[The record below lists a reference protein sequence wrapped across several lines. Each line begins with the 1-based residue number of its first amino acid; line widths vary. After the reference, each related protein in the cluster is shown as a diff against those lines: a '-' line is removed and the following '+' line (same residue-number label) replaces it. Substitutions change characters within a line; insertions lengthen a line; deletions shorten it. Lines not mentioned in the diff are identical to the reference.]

1 MLTNLL
7 AGFSYALNPSALLF
21 TIVGTILGIIFG
33 ALPGLTSTMAV
44 ALLIPLTYSL
54 EPVAGMGM
62 KGRAL
67 YRNGAHII

>member
-44 ALLIPLTYSL
+44 ALLFLLRI
-54 EPVAGMGM
+54 V
-62 KGRAL
+62 
-67 YRNGAHII
+67 